1 MRLLILA
8 ALLLFPGS
16 TPGQGGSGLAGCL
29 GSKPK
34 GRWVLPPDLWEVSGL
49 AMTDDGRLL
58 AHDDERARI
67 VEIDYRSGRIVKSFR
82 FGPRM
87 PLGDFEGLAIAG
99 TRVFLV
105 TSAGV
110 LYEGREGR
118 DGEAVPYRTIATNA
132 GARCEVEGLAW
143 EPRDRSLLFLCKT
156 PRLRELLGAITVL
169 RWSVDQSRWMVPDR
183 IIIPLGKDLRKMFGS
198 EFRGSDLA
206 RDPKSGHYLAVAGI
220 DHAVVELSLDGG
232 GKVLSAGRLGRH
244 HPQAEGVAVAV
255 DGTVL
260 VSDEGGKAAARLTVY
275 ACAR

>member
-1 MRLLILA
+1 MRRLVLA
-8 ALLLFPGS
+8 ALLLFPGGAPS
-16 TPGQGGSGLAGCL
+16 QWGSGLVRCL
-29 GSKPK
+29 GSKPT

-49 AMTDDGRLL
+49 AMTADGRLL

-82 FGPRM
+82 FGQRM
-87 PLGDFEGLAIAG
+87 PLGDFEGIAVAG
-99 TRVFLV
+99 PRIFLV

-118 DGEAVPYRTIATNA
+118 DGEAVPYRTTATNA

-143 EPRDRSLLFLCKT
+143 EPRDRSLMFLCKT
-156 PRLRELLGAITVL
+156 PRLRELQGAITVL
-169 RWSVDQSRWMVPDR
+169 RWSVEQSRWMSPDR
-183 IIIPLGKDLRKMFGS
+183 IILPLGKDFHKMFGS

-206 RDPKSGHYLAVAGI
+206 RDPKSGNYLAVAGI
-220 DHAVVELSLDGG
+220 DHAAVELSLDGG
-232 GKVLSAGRLGRH
+232 GKILSAGRLGSH
-244 HPQAEGVAVAV
+244 HPQAEGVAVAA

-260 VSDEGGKAAARLTVY
+260 VSDEGGRTAARLTVY